1 MSDILVTSPY
11 RPFTLPNQFKAVFNG
26 FIYCGTVDAVDP
38 SVSQVQVYL
47 VNEDLSKTPVA
58 QPLRTNAG
66 GFLVYNGQPAKF
78 VTDSNHSLLV
88 QDQQQGQVW
97 YAPDMAV
104 VDPQT
109 AIEFIFNELSS
120 PSDGKGDALIT
131 VKQPHVGSTPRT
143 QHEKNAELLSVMD
156 FGAVADGVTPD
167 NAAVDLMIAAVGF
180 ARFTIGSYALST
192 DTFDA
197 PLEFESGA
205 SITVPAANTVT
216 ITGRIDS
223 PRQQIFTG
231 TGSVLL
237 RNDSDSGEDSH
248 DVHASWF
255 GVFPVND
262 AATDMA
268 PALAKLFASLDNT
281 REAVVDFDVGRYP
294 LGSALPVPRA
304 TWIRGSG
311 SRRTIFEVL
320 GNGYDVFTALANG
333 VRFSGIQFELSDAF
347 PTAYRNAGWFI
358 NSNQQL
364 VELED
369 VWVSKA
375 AKGILLSG
383 GKSTAKQIRATYDV
397 DVGAGSSTIC
407 VEGSD
412 STVEDVM
419 VVGDEF
425 GPESIV
431 SIGGEGINNISS
443 VTVSGVRSNCKSIPV
458 SITAKSK
465 VITGTKVNDVNYRGL
480 TGFETTDV
488 IHLETS
494 GTGSIEGVSIDGMM
508 ANDKLVNAISI
519 KQNSSGATRRISI
532 CNSKANGGTGVGVK
546 IERITGTLDGVVV
559 DQTVDVLGVAT
570 PFQRIG
576 TVNNISLSPVAQ
588 KDTNFPISYDAT
600 IADDGVYSIAMP
612 SSAFTGIV
620 MLSVGFVEYAITVC
634 RAVST
639 AQIATIIKSANVDV
653 STVVLTG
660 TTGVDGKVTLS
671 STAGAIYVENRFGS
685 SQRVSISLLYGV
697 K

>member
-26 FIYCGTVDAVDP
+26 YIYCGTVDAVDP

-47 VNEDLSKTPVA
+47 VNEDGSKVPVA

-66 GFLVYNGQPAKF
+66 GFLVYNGQPARF

-88 QDQQQGQVW
+88 RDSLGNQLW
-97 YAPDMAV
+97 YAPDMAN
-104 VDPQT
+104 VDPQSFAGYLAEQSGSSRVGFIQYGDGAVART
-109 AIEFIFNELSS
+109 AQDKMREI
-120 PSDGKGDALIT
+120 
-131 VKQPHVGSTPRT
+131 
-143 QHEKNAELLSVMD
+143 LSVKD
-156 FGAVADGVTPD
+156 FGATGDGVTPD
-167 NAAVDLMIAAVGF
+167 NAAVHLMISAVGF
-180 ARFTIGSYALST
+180 ARFTIGSYSLYT

-197 PLEFESGA
+197 QLEFESGA
-205 SITVPAANTVT
+205 SISVPAANTVT
-216 ITGRIDS
+216 ITARIDS
-223 PRQQIFTG
+223 SRQQIFKG
-231 TGSVLL
+231 DGVILL
-237 RNDSDSGEDSH
+237 RNDANSGEDSH
-248 DVHASWF
+248 NIHASWF

-268 PALAKLFASLDNT
+268 PALAKLFAALDNT

-294 LGSALPVPRA
+294 LGAASAVPRA

-320 GNGYDVFTALANG
+320 GNGYDVFTALSNG
-333 VRFSGIQFELSDAF
+333 VRFSGIQFELSDSF
-347 PTAYRNAGWFI
+347 PTTYRNSGWFI

-369 VWVSKA
+369 VWISKA

-397 DVGAGSSTIC
+397 DVGVDSCTIC

-419 VVGDEF
+419 IVGDEF
-425 GPESIV
+425 GPASIV

-443 VTVSGVRSNCKSIPV
+443 ATISGVRSNCKSIPV

-465 VITGTKVNDVNYRGL
+465 IITGTKVNDVNFRGL
-480 TGFETTDV
+480 TGFEPTDI

-494 GTGSIEGVSIDGMM
+494 GTGTIEGVSIDGIM
-508 ANDKLVNAISI
+508 ANDKLGNAISI
-519 KQNSSGATRRISI
+519 KQNSSGATRKVSI
-532 CNSKANGGTGVGVK
+532 CNSKATGGTGVGVK
-546 IERITGTLDGVVV
+546 IERILGTLDGVVV

-570 PFQRIG
+570 PFQKIG
-576 TVNNISLSPVAQ
+576 TVINISLSPVAQ

-671 STAGAIYVENRFGS
+671 STAGAIYVENRLGS